1 MLRKTIEL
9 DAEKMTGVEETH
21 RYLAKELAFP
31 DYYGKNLDALYDCL
45 TEFCGSAFIVI
56 NNSKT
61 MAENLGDYSKKLT
74 KVFLDAASC
83 SGMYVIFR

>member
-1 MLRKTIEL
+1 MKMIVI
-9 DAEKMTGVEETH
+9 DAEKMTSVEEAH
-21 RYLAKELAFP
+21 SYLARELSFP
-31 DYYGKNLDALYDCL
+31 DYYGNNLDALYDCL

-56 NNSKT
+56 NNSKA

-74 KVFLDAASC
+74 KVFLDAAAH